1 VTERAVTIL
10 DVAERAGVSKTTA
23 SDALSGVGR
32 MSDATRARIVEVAS
46 GLGYI
51 PNSAA
56 RHLRSGSVGAIGL
69 YIPARVMS
77 MSFYMEFAF
86 GAAEQ
91 AQTSDLDLTLLVA
104 TSRSV
109 QVRTRRVDG
118 LIVVDPLPEDPAVA
132 RLFQSGVP
140 AVAVGRYEG
149 TAAVASAVLE
159 VDHTAMAWHLLD
171 HVASA
176 GSRQPGLIAPD
187 TDFDSSW
194 ARQIKT
200 AYRDWCLA
208 RGIQPRIREVT
219 VDIDPV
225 QLDTA
230 VESLVEDGVDGLVC
244 APDGSA
250 LRALT
255 TLQSLGLTVGAD
267 FPLASCVAGRGTELS
282 VPAITAIE
290 LHPHDYGAA
299 AARLLTDMLTG
310 EVTPPTHRSHTAVL
324 VPRASTGGR
333 VGKFERR

>member
-1 VTERAVTIL
+1 VAERAVTIL
-10 DVAERAGVSKTTA
+10 DVAEQAGVSKTTA

-32 MSDATRARIVEVAS
+32 ISDATRARIAEVAS

-56 RHLRSGSVGAIGL
+56 RQLRGGSVGAIGL

-77 MSFYMEFAF
+77 MAFYMEFAF

-159 VDHTAMAWHLLD
+159 VDHTATAWQLLD

-176 GSRQPGLIAPD
+176 GSRQPGLITPD

-200 AYRDWCLA
+200 AYRDWCRA
-208 RGIQPRIREVT
+208 RGIPPRLREVA
-219 VDIDPV
+219 VDIDPAQV
-225 QLDTA
+225 DTA
-230 VESLVEDGVDGLVC
+230 VESLVADGVDGLVC

-250 LRALT
+250 QRALT
-255 TLQSLGLTVGAD
+255 TLQGLGMAVGAD

-290 LHPHDYGAA
+290 LHPHDYGAQ
-299 AARLLTDMLTG
+299 AARLLTDLLTG
-310 EVTPPTHRSHTAVL
+310 EVTAPAHRSHTAAL
-324 VPRASTGGR
+324 IRRASTGA
-333 VGKFERR
+333 ESAPAEA